1 MVIQC
6 NMYRL
11 NIHKIKYLM
20 VSYLICVAVGI
31 LPSYI
36 NSALTDTTGSIPRL
50 ATAKT
55 LSPLNI
61 KYNNYYY

>member
-1 MVIQC
+1 
-6 NMYRL
+6 
-11 NIHKIKYLM
+11 M

-31 LPSYI
+31 FPSYI

-61 KYNNYYY
+61 KCIIIINTNAVVYICAYSLDKEG